1 MVCFLCI
8 TSTINFYN
16 IHFMLLLI
24 KSIILYTF
32 LLYIEANYKHIM
44 LCNSILELI
53 FKVYGNYIPQNNPNN
68 GFKISHFWGNLGETK
83 KSTV

>member
-8 TSTINFYN
+8 TSTINFYI

-53 FKVYGNYIPQNNPNN
+53 FKVNENYIPQNNPNN
-68 GFKISHFWGNLGETK
+68 GFTSFNFW
-83 KSTV
+83 